1 MIHVGTVNIYQNQ
14 FYINVFDVFLIE
26 LLEYFR
32 RHEQMTILKR
42 YNY

>member
-32 RHEQMTILKR
+32 RHEHMTILKR